1 MKYILTDCDGV
12 LLNWQY
18 AFDCWVEERG
28 YKKVIKHNWHY
39 YINDQYGIT
48 REEAMRLVR
57 QFQESACVGFIPA
70 QRDAVYFVQKIAKQ
84 FNYKFIVI
92 SSLSKNKYAQKLR
105 IQNLEKLFGD
115 NIFEDYILLDTGQ
128 DKTEALTEFKD
139 TKYHWIEDKTENA
152 LIGHSLGLRS
162 ILMEHGYNM
171 HENVD
176 FPIVK
181 NWQEIYDIIQARQ
194 KHETFQ

>member
-1 MKYILTDCDGV
+1 MHSIAGWKKK
-12 LLNWQY
+12 
-18 AFDCWVEERG
+18 G
-28 YKKVIKHNWHY
+28 YKKIVKHNWHY

-48 REEAMRLVR
+48 REESMKLVR

-84 FNYKFIVI
+84 LGYKFIVI

-105 IQNLEKLFGD
+105 IQNLEKLFGE
-115 NIFEDYILLDTGQ
+115 NIFEDFILLDTGQ
-128 DKTEALTEFKD
+128 DKTEALSEFKNSRQ
-139 TKYHWIEDKTENA
+139 YWIEDKTENA
-152 LIGHSLGLRS
+152 IVGHNLGLRS

-171 HENVD
+171 HETLP

-181 NWQEIYDIIQARQ
+181 NWQEIYDIIYAKM
-194 KHETFQ
+194 KHETF